1 MTIFMRIMFVVII
14 IIMLLSLVLVPTI
27 GAAACGATA
36 ARVLARGEGGPY
48 QVSFGVLPE
57 QPSLGY
63 VRLVATVCDKVTGQP
78 VSDAQVTFVPTN
90 PQGVK
95 GAPILAL
102 NKFGGSE
109 EYSAELAMKQSGTWR
124 YQVMVK
130 GALGDVALESP
141 VEVKAPPVPE
151 GLASQVFLL
160 VNVVLLSGGLYIAW
174 TIRRRTAMVAHRQ
187 ELHS

>member
-1 MTIFMRIMFVVII
+1 MKILMRILFVLII
-14 IIMLLSLVLVPTI
+14 IIMLLSLVLVPTT
-27 GAAACGATA
+27 GAAVCGATA
-36 ARVLARGEGGPY
+36 ARVLAQSQGGPY

-63 VRLVATVCDKVTGQP
+63 VRLVATVCDRATVQP
-78 VSDAQVTFVPTN
+78 VSDAKVTFVPTN

-95 GAPILAL
+95 GAPIFAL

-109 EYSAELAMKQSGTWR
+109 EYSAELSMKQPGTWS

-130 GALGDVALESP
+130 GALGDVVLEAP

-151 GLASQVFLL
+151 SLASQVFLL
-160 VNVVLLSGGLYIAW
+160 VNVTLLSGGLYIAW
-174 TIRRRTAMVAHRQ
+174 TIRRRMAMAAQRQ
-187 ELHS
+187 ELRS

>member
-1 MTIFMRIMFVVII
+1 MAIFMRIMFVIII
-14 IIMLLSLVLVPTI
+14 IIMLLSLVLAPAA
-27 GAAACGATA
+27 GAVACGATA

-63 VRLVATVCDKVTGQP
+63 VRLVATVCDKTTGQP

-95 GAPILAL
+95 GAPIFAL
-102 NKFGGSE
+102 NKFSGQE
-109 EYSAELAMKQSGTWR
+109 EYSAELAMKQPGTWS

-141 VEVKAPPVPE
+141 VEVKAPPVSE
-151 GLASQVFLL
+151 ALASQVFLL
-160 VNVVLLSGGLYIAW
+160 VNVVLLCGGLYIAW
-174 TIRRRTAMVAHRQ
+174 TIRRKMAMAAQRQ
-187 ELHS
+187 KASS